1 MAVRGSLAGI
11 VLVGLCLQAAP
22 HASAAGGLKPVIT
35 GVLDRKGAPEAVM
48 VPALDGFV
56 VKVDWASLQPTAFG
70 PIASGNAIDDAV
82 KAIRALGPGADYH
95 VKLRIEAGLYAPA
108 WAKKLGGGPVT
119 FYKGRKISTF
129 GRFWAPEFGRAY
141 QDLES
146 KLAAKYDD
154 TPEIAEVV
162 IARCTIVDAEPF
174 LRANRRDV
182 RSMRTLVAA
191 GFTADADEACHREEV
206 DAHDVW
212 QRTRSGLTLNPY
224 DRIQPD
230 GSVVLD
236 EAFTEQMMG
245 YCRTVLGARCV
256 LENDSISSPLLAK
269 PYPAMYAAIAAL
281 GPPIGYQTAS
291 PDRIGDWRQTLLWAA
306 SQGANHVELNTGYPT
321 YGRTQLADARERL
334 KANPTG

>member
-22 HASAAGGLKPVIT
+22 RASAAGGLKPVIT

-108 WAKKLGGGPVT
+108 WAK
-119 FYKGRKISTF
+119 
-129 GRFWAPEFGRAY
+129 
-141 QDLES
+141 
-146 KLAAKYDD
+146 KYDD

-256 LENDSISSPLLAK
+256 LENDSISSPLLAT